1 MIDILSWPVI
11 GGGLSALA
19 VFIVGTIVMK
29 HRRNRRRR
37 RDLRSR
43 LFK

>member
-11 GGGLSALA
+11 AGGLSALA
-19 VFIVGTIVMK
+19 VFIAGAVMMK
-29 HRRNRRRR
+29 RRRNRRRR
-37 RDLRSR
+37 MDLRSR